1 MKATGKRDVTEPS
14 KKITFARGLMGLM
27 LSKGG
32 FARFG
37 YLLG

>member
-1 MKATGKRDVTEPS
+1 MKTTGKREVTETS
-14 KKITFARGLMGLM
+14 KKISFARGLRGLM

-37 YLLG
+37 YLLS